1 MGINETRV
9 DHVCF
14 IVTKEHIY
22 KMIAYDA
29 QLMNWEKGKKNLGQE
44 EFFDLGYNHFFAAK

>member
-29 QLMNWEKGKKNLGQE
+29 QLMNLLIEKGKKSGTGRI
-44 EFFDLGYNHFFAAK
+44 F